1 MARKQEFDWRKC
13 FLKKLLFPF
22 GIFFDA
28 NNVAKL
34 VVGNALGEEIIAT
47 GFLYFTV
54 FCQPVNY

>member
-1 MARKQEFDWRKC
+1 MARKQEFE
-13 FLKKLLFPF
+13 KLLFPF